1 MTPIAWVGDEPV
13 LLSEVDNA
21 EAELRSG
28 RAAATLPA
36 QGTSEARQLRRW
48 LVQRLT
54 AERIVGLV
62 GPREEATAPE
72 LEKIAADR
80 AAMLELGS
88 VAASLLT
95 RSPRARAVFRE
106 VTAGITV
113 TECEARRYFEANF
126 ELFSAPERRVVRHR
140 VLTSPEL
147 ADLSDSPLRTVVR
160 GQLAGPVERALFAAP
175 ERSVVGPVRDPLGWH
190 TLFVE
195 RAYPESRSTFAEA
208 REQITSRLLAA
219 ARRRAFGDWLEA
231 RRAELVRL
239 APGYEHPGDPHQP
252 DNTHRH

>member
-13 LLSEVDNA
+13 LVSEVDNA

-54 AERIVGLV
+54 AERIVGLMNPH
-62 GPREEATAPE
+62 GEPPA

-95 RSPRARAVFRE
+95 GSPQARSVFVE
-106 VTAGITV
+106 VTAGV
-113 TECEARRYFEANF
+113 AVSPDEVVRYYEANF

-140 VLTSPEL
+140 VLPTPDL
-147 ADLSDSPLRTVVR
+147 ADLSECPLRTVVR
-160 GQLAGPVERALFAAP
+160 GQLAGPVERALFAAA
-175 ERSVVGPVRDPLGWH
+175 ERSVVGPVQDPLGWH

-195 RAYPESRSTFAEA
+195 RAYPENLRTLAEA
-208 REQITSRLLAA
+208 REEITAHLLAA

-239 APGYEHPGDPHQP
+239 APGYEHPGDPRQP